1 MSTTTINITLPTRLK
16 KEIQNQ
22 IKKGMYT
29 SVSEFIRNAVRQLL
43 ISPVDSHNLPFSPQ
57 AEKEILRA
65 FKETLENR
73 DKNIVLKSDKDIDA
87 FFKNL

>member
-43 ISPVDSHNLPFSPQ
+43 VSSIDGHNLPFSPQ
-57 AEKEILRA
+57 AEKEILKA

-73 DKNIVLKSDKDIDA
+73 DKNIVLKSEKDIDA